1 MRAVIDADV
10 LVYQSC
16 LAATTPAEHEIHGDV
31 VITDW
36 LSTTEAELVF
46 DNLAEAIRDQ
56 TEATSLMFCLSDSAN
71 YRKELYP
78 AYKANRKGRRPLG
91 WSYMRGYCTDKYG
104 GFSKPT
110 LEGDDLVG
118 MYGSEPGSIIVSI
131 DKDLRTVPG
140 LHLDMAVREVIEVNA
155 DEANL
160 THMVQTL
167 TGDST
172 DNYPGCPG
180 LGKVRAARLL
190 ETCHTPLQRWEA
202 VVGAYLKAGES
213 ATDALTQARLA
224 YILRSPSE
232 YHLDTGVALWTPPT
246 T

>member
-10 LVYQSC
+10 LVYQAC
-16 LAATTPAEHEIHGDV
+16 LAATTPAEHEIFGDV
-31 VITDW
+31 VITEW
-36 LSTTEAELVF
+36 LSTTEAEIVF

-56 TEATSLMFCLSDSAN
+56 TEATSLLFCLSDHDN

-118 MYGSEPGSIIVSI
+118 MHGSEPGSIIVSI

-140 LHLDMAVREVIEVNA
+140 LHLDLNEGEVIEVTA
-155 DEANL
+155 DEANYN
-160 THMVQTL
+160 HMLQSI

-172 DNYPGCPG
+172 DNYPGVPG

-190 ETCHTPLQRWEA
+190 ENCTTPLERWE
-202 VVGAYLKAGES
+202 VVVSAYEKAGET
-213 ATDALTQARLA
+213 ANDALTQARLA
-224 YILRSPSE
+224 YILRSFSE
-232 YHLDTGVALWTPPT
+232 YDLDTGVNLWTPPT
-246 T
+246 